1 MSTPA
6 ISFGQLSDKIGVGG
20 LNSTNTGA
28 VAAEIAKTFL
38 VRDHEVGILR
48 LHRQLLHFL
57 YPQKLAMAGSI
68 PVTASSV
75 AVAARVVQTKTPEII
90 NNLAQTKHASV
101 FEAVEL
107 ESKAKAIGHRA
118 SPEEK
123 LASVIQ
129 KMMTVPVLGPSGVV
143 GVIEVSRKGKS
154 APEAGAD
161 FTPADLRKLV
171 AIAASLAK
179 NFST

>member
-6 ISFGQLSDKIGVGG
+6 PAFAQLAAKIEKEG
-20 LNSTNTGA
+20 LNSKNAGS
-28 VAAEIAKTFL
+28 VAAEIARTFN
-38 VRDHEVGILR
+38 VREHEVGILW
-48 LHRQLLHFL
+48 LSKQLLHFI
-57 YPQKLAMAGSI
+57 YPPKLASAGTI
-68 PVTASSV
+68 PVSASSV
-75 AVAARVVQTKTPEII
+75 AVAARVVHTKTAEVI

-107 ESKAKAIGHRA
+107 LSKAKAGHRVD
-118 SPEEK
+118 PEEK

-129 KMMTVPVLGPSGVV
+129 KMMTVPVLGPAGVM

-161 FTPADLRKLV
+161 FSPADLRKLT
-171 AIAASLAK
+171 AIATTLAK
-179 NFST
+179 NFKP